1 MVYAFEYEYSSFV
14 FCCDTY
20 DSIICH
26 LDLWPST
33 GIRKMLSGN
42 WLNFTAHLLMTRN
55 YDSPLEVMS
64 ERVLYLAVSGNRENY
79 LGTWG
84 QSLKENIKEKSKI
97 NVESEITLTD
107 TYFRL
112 CFTHS
117 LT

>member
-1 MVYAFEYEYSSFV
+1 MTSDHHQGLERCYVEWQLIKFHSTPSH
-14 FCCDTY
+14 DKK
-20 DSIICH
+20 
-26 LDLWPST
+26 LW
-33 GIRKMLSGN
+33 
-42 WLNFTAHLLMTRN
+42 
-55 YDSPLEVMS
+55 SPLEVMS